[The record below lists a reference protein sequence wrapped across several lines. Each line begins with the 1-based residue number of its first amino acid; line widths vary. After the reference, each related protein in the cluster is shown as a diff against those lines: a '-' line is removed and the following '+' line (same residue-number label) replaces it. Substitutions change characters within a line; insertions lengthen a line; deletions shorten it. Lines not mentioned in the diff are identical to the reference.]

1 MQDKN
6 IKKKRQEELEKIKR
20 DRKLRY
26 DFGYPSSEIEDIR
39 KNEKLHNTLYNLIK
53 LARIFNRCSK
63 DFPSK
68 EYIQKL
74 RENEEYKN
82 RPIIVAPN
90 HVRKQDIEI
99 IMEAMPEHMI
109 LLSGDYENVHGDIGG
124 VLLEKNGII
133 YFDMENPYESDFIK
147 RKEEY
152 LRELKEYID
161 LTNNEDLIKEYTRE
175 KKIYDNVIKSALN
188 DRANVK
194 NTIRDILN
202 TGYNMLWF
210 YEGSWNLSQNKP
222 YYDGSY
228 FMVEAA
234 IDTDAIVLPV
244 SYDLIENKFGK
255 KAVVRFGN
263 PIDYRNIYG
272 NRKLSDA
279 EKKEALDILKGEIG
293 KNIISIWEDY
303 SLVNRD
309 ILKKKYGRSPSI
321 EEDLT
326 LDYKRKAPLEAYF
339 DKYVEKVLGEWHF
352 NEEEIENKHFKDDSI
367 VEQKDAFKH
376 LDNIKLNKN
385 NAFLA
390 SKRNH
395 F

>member
-1 MQDKN
+1 MQDNN

-161 LTNNEDLIKEYTRE
+161 LTNNEDLIKEYTKE

-244 SYDLIENKFGK
+244 AYDCDRCNLH
-255 KAVVRFGN
+255 
-263 PIDYRNIYG
+263 
-272 NRKLSDA
+272 
-279 EKKEALDILKGEIG
+279 EKDVQL
-293 KNIISIWEDY
+293 
-303 SLVNRD
+303 
-309 ILKKKYGRSPSI
+309 
-321 EEDLT
+321 
-326 LDYKRKAPLEAYF
+326 
-339 DKYVEKVLGEWHF
+339 
-352 NEEEIENKHFKDDSI
+352 
-367 VEQKDAFKH
+367 
-376 LDNIKLNKN
+376 
-385 NAFLA
+385 
-390 SKRNH
+390 
-395 F
+395 